1 MLCDFGKYQR
11 NSFLIITDSLFLL
24 QFLYA
29 FLKYSSIELFSL
41 VILLLSKSFKYFIIS
56 IYLKFSKKKLIFS
69 HFFRRWI
76 PLFKLLFVISM
87 VLTNYKNSVFVNKA
101 NFFVEENYKFR
112 FISSCVMRKW
122 LQNSAFASK
131 NFLNKSFD
139 TYSPDF
145 RIPNVK
151 EKSSDF

>member
-112 FISSCVMRKW
+112 FISSCVMRK
-122 LQNSAFASK
+122 
-131 NFLNKSFD
+131 
-139 TYSPDF
+139 
-145 RIPNVK
+145 
-151 EKSSDF
+151 